1 MGCHNS
7 RRNTARELTNA
18 TLAVIAC
25 DRGRPD
31 DDDLGTA
38 PAQRAFTV
46 RPNDDVPPEG
56 HGSAS
61 DRFRARRVLRR

>member
-1 MGCHNS
+1 VGCHNT

-18 TLAVIAC
+18 TLAVIAG

-31 DDDLGTA
+31 DDDLRTA

-46 RPNDDVPPEG
+46 RLNDDVPPEG
-56 HGSAS
+56 HGSPS
-61 DRFRARRVLRR
+61 GRFRAGRVLRR